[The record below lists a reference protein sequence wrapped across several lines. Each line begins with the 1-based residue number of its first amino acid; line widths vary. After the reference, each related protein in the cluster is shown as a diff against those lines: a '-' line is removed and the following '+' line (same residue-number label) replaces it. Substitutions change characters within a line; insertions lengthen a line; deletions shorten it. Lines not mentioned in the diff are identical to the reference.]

1 MVGRRLVAA
10 LLAATSSTAT
20 PILKRDFAY
29 GSTPVRGANI
39 GGWLLL
45 EPYLTPSIFEPFGG
59 SVFDE
64 YTFTQN
70 VANAGDILQS
80 HWDSWAS
87 LEDFQKLANNGFNL
101 VRIPIGYW
109 AFQKYPGD
117 PYIQGAADYLEKAI
131 GWARQTGLV
140 VSIDLHGAPLS
151 QNGFDNSGQRTS
163 DPGWTRDNTVDVTL
177 DVIGIISRKYA
188 TSEYSDVVAAIE
200 LVNEPVVTSLDGGK
214 DAVVSYYQRGFD
226 VVRSSGQTAVVI
238 SDGSDNPSEW
248 NDILTSQGAIVDHHY
263 YHSFGP
269 VDLSYDEHVQAVYS
283 DAESWARGQDKL
295 VVVGEWSGAMTDCAP
310 FLNGVGYGARYDG
323 TYSKHNPDGTY
334 TTSEYIGSC
343 AIRNHIEQWDD
354 GLRAATYAYLAAQI
368 DVYENQA
375 QGSIFWN
382 FKSEGAAEWDLFR
395 LIDYGV
401 WPGFN

>member
-1 MVGRRLVAA
+1 MPRVADV
-10 LLAATSSTAT
+10 LSRT

-140 VSIDLHGAPLS
+140 VSIDLHG
-151 QNGFDNSGQRTS
+151 
-163 DPGWTRDNTVDVTL
+163 
-177 DVIGIISRKYA
+177 IS
-188 TSEYSDVVAAIE
+188 
-200 LVNEPVVTSLDGGK
+200 
-214 DAVVSYYQRGFD
+214 
-226 VVRSSGQTAVVI
+226 SS
-238 SDGSDNPSEW
+238 
-248 NDILTSQGAIVDHHY
+248 
-263 YHSFGP
+263 
-269 VDLSYDEHVQAVYS
+269 
-283 DAESWARGQDKL
+283 R
-295 VVVGEWSGAMTDCAP
+295 
-310 FLNGVGYGARYDG
+310 
-323 TYSKHNPDGTY
+323 
-334 TTSEYIGSC
+334 
-343 AIRNHIEQWDD
+343 
-354 GLRAATYAYLAAQI
+354 
-368 DVYENQA
+368 
-375 QGSIFWN
+375 
-382 FKSEGAAEWDLFR
+382 
-395 LIDYGV
+395 
-401 WPGFN
+401 

>member
-1 MVGRRLVAA
+1 MA
-10 LLAATSSTAT
+10 LLSANS
-20 PILKRDFAY
+20 DFAN
-29 GSTPVRGANI
+29 T
-39 GGWLLL
+39 
-45 EPYLTPSIFEPFGG
+45 
-59 SVFDE
+59 
-64 YTFTQN
+64 
-70 VANAGDILQS
+70 
-80 HWDSWAS
+80 
-87 LEDFQKLANNGFNL
+87 
-101 VRIPIGYW
+101 
-109 AFQKYPGD
+109 
-117 PYIQGAADYLEKAI
+117 
-131 GWARQTGLV
+131 
-140 VSIDLHGAPLS
+140 GAPLS